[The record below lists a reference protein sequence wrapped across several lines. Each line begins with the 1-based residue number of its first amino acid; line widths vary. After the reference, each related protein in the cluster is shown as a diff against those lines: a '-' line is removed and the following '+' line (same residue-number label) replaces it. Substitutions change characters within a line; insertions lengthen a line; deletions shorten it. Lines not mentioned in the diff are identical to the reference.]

1 MKAILINKLSLSFEQ
16 GPFFADVSL
25 QIAPGKLHTLT
36 GKNGSGKSTFLG
48 ALRGNVPCQGTI
60 EINGITYALSD
71 KELKRK
77 IIYISQKYDEM
88 IADQFSFRD
97 NLRFA
102 HVASHPSLWKK
113 LFSSPSFPPLLDR
126 FEIDYDKPVRLLSGG
141 QRQILALLM
150 ALQKQPQMILLDEPT
165 ATLDPTNARMVF
177 QFLRALMEEVELTAL
192 VICHDQE
199 LVDAFRDGS
208 SYHIQ
213 IGEGGVRH
221 LTSS

>member
-1 MKAILINKLSLSFEQ
+1 MKTILINNLSLSFGQ
-16 GPFFADVSL
+16 VPFFDDVSL
-25 QIAPGKLHTLT
+25 QMAPGKLHTLT

-48 ALRGNVPCQGTI
+48 ALRGNIPCRGTL
-60 EINGITYALSD
+60 EMSGVSYALSD
-71 KELKRK
+71 GEIKKK

-102 HVASHPSLWKK
+102 HVASRPSLWRK
-113 LFSSPSFPPLLDR
+113 LFSSPGFPFLLDR

-150 ALQKQPQMILLDEPT
+150 ALQKQPKIILLDEPT
-165 ATLDPTNARMVF
+165 ATLDPTNASMVF

-192 VICHDQE
+192 VICHDHD
-199 LVDAFRDGS
+199 LVDSFRNGS
-208 SYHIQ
+208 SFNIG
-213 IGEGGVRH
+213 IGEGGVRY